1 MGARKRVSPLR
12 RVQSL
17 LARTLCGLTRILPLP
32 VARAL
37 GGALSRAALA
47 LIPRMRR
54 IGMENLDVVFGDTL
68 DRGEKEALL
77 REAAENLGLVA
88 AEFSRIPLVTAKGE
102 GSLFE
107 VRGLENIDRSRGGIF
122 LSAHI
127 GNWEW
132 LAPAGA
138 AVGLKTLIVVRGF
151 DDPVMDQ
158 AVDAIR
164 RVPGVETVDKHSAL
178 PALVTAVKE
187 GRYAGILA
195 DQNPRENGIPSV
207 FFGRET
213 WSTIGPAMLARRA
226 KCPVYPVSMTRE
238 PGGRYVLEFFPPVEM
253 ARDED
258 PLRELQ
264 ENTQRCQNALEEMI
278 LRRPGQW
285 LWFHRRWRS
294 RGRHE
299 LEWAERWDRKS
310 EHVRAV
316 ETGSPAVPKD

>member
-12 RVQSL
+12 RIQSL

-37 GGALSRAALA
+37 GRGLSRAALT
-47 LIPRMRR
+47 LVPRMRR
-54 IGMENLDVVFGDTL
+54 IGMENLDIVFGDTL
-68 DRGEKEALL
+68 SRREKERLL
-77 REAAENLGLVA
+77 REAADNLGLVA
-88 AEFSRIPLVTAKGE
+88 AEFSRIPLVTARGE
-102 GSLFE
+102 GPLFE
-107 VRGLENIDRSRGGIF
+107 ARGLEHIDRSRGGIF

-151 DDPVMDQ
+151 DDPVMDR

-164 RVPGVETVDKHSAL
+164 SVPGVETVDKHSAL
-178 PALVTAVKE
+178 PALAVAVKE

-195 DQNPRENGIPSV
+195 DQNPRENGIPST
-207 FFGRET
+207 FFGKDT

-238 PGGRYVLEFFPPVEM
+238 PGGRYVLEFFPPVAM
-253 ARDED
+253 VRDDD

-264 ENTQRCQNALEEMI
+264 ENTQRCQKALEEMI

-299 LEWAERWDRKS
+299 REWAERWARKG
-310 EHVRAV
+310 EHVRAPEPGGV
-316 ETGSPAVPKD
+316 AAPKD